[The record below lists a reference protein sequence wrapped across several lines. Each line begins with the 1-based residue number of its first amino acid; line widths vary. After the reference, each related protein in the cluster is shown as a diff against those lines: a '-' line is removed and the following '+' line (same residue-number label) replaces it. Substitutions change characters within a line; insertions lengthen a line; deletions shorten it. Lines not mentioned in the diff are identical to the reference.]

1 MSLIVLNNY
10 EKLWSL
16 MNVYEWF
23 IWICI
28 IMNDYDRSLVINI
41 MREWKWMIV
50 NDYDR
55 LREIMTHFAE
65 NAIDPEGS
73 YNPQKVRKGS

>member
-1 MSLIVLNNY
+1 
-10 EKLWSL
+10 
-16 MNVYEWF
+16 
-23 IWICI
+23 
-28 IMNDYDRSLVINI
+28 
-41 MREWKWMIV
+41 MIV

-73 YNPQKVRKGS
+73 YNPQKVRKGSSTFMKDQKISL